1 MADNNVVG
9 GVDENSV
16 RFIHHLIRNSR
27 RRRLMMQL
35 TVHYLFAR
43 RRRLLS
49 VCLISLLML
58 FSQRRVIRQLP
69 RHRSC
74 RRLVRNTG
82 WWENVWNNYSEARFK
97 KTFRISRATFRYI
110 LDRIEPILAR
120 QTLTEDL
127 ISPDERLAIC
137 LYQLGRG
144 DYYYTIAELVG
155 RGVSTVSSIVE
166 EVSQVL
172 VNHLW
177 NDCVS
182 IHLPHSTEAFK
193 EKILDMEEL
202 WQFPCCWAAI
212 DGCHIP
218 IKCPPGG
225 LESCKEFH
233 NFKNFYSI
241 VLMAM
246 VDSKYRFVWGSCG
259 FLGNSHDAIIFKS
272 TNLWDA
278 LQNGLLPNIAK
289 VIGEVSVPPL
299 IVGDSAFPLQSWL
312 MKPYTNATLSPKQR
326 YFNYRLSRARMVTES
341 AYGQLKGRWR
351 VLFRKNES
359 NKERVRTVTLTCM
372 VLHNICIER
381 GDSIARKLD
390 LSVDPS
396 TQEKRDREE
405 IRKLLQMTDCRSSKD
420 TSDEA
425 VKVRD
430 ALWEKLWVE
439 KETGKV

>member
-1 MADNNVVG
+1 MADNKVVG
-9 GVDENSV
+9 GVNENSV

-27 RRRLMMQL
+27 RRRLMTQL

-49 VCLISLLML
+49 VCLISFLML
-58 FSQRRVIRQLP
+58 LSQRRVITQLP
-69 RHRSC
+69 RCRSC
-74 RRLVRNTG
+74 RRLLRNTG

-120 QTLTEDL
+120 QTLTEDP

-137 LYQLGRG
+137 LYLGRG
-144 DYYYTIAELVG
+144 DHFYTIAEMVG
-155 RGVSTVSSIVE
+155 RGDSTVSSIVE

-182 IHLPHSTEAFK
+182 IHFPDSTEALK

-212 DGCHIP
+212 DVCYIP

-241 VLMAM
+241 VLMAWLIQST
-246 VDSKYRFVWGSCG
+246 DSY
-259 FLGNSHDAIIFKS
+259 
-272 TNLWDA
+272 
-278 LQNGLLPNIAK
+278 
-289 VIGEVSVPPL
+289 GEVV
-299 IVGDSAFPLQSWL
+299 AFPEIPMMPLFS
-312 MKPYTNATLSPKQR
+312 SPR
-326 YFNYRLSRARMVTES
+326 T
-341 AYGQLKGRWR
+341 YGTHFKMDCCQIL
-351 VLFRKNES
+351 L
-359 NKERVRTVTLTCM
+359 
-372 VLHNICIER
+372 
-381 GDSIARKLD
+381 
-390 LSVDPS
+390 
-396 TQEKRDREE
+396 
-405 IRKLLQMTDCRSSKD
+405 KLL
-420 TSDEA
+420 
-425 VKVRD
+425 VKSVYPH
-430 ALWEKLWVE
+430 L
-439 KETGKV
+439 

>member
-1 MADNNVVG
+1 MIQTSNLTVEFNSVHVNILSLLSDSLLFPIIMADNNVVG
-9 GVDENSV
+9 GGDENSV
-16 RFIHHLIRNSR
+16 HFIHHLIRNSR

-35 TVHYLFAR
+35 MVHYLFAR

-49 VCLISLLML
+49 VCLISFLML
-58 FSQRRVIRQLP
+58 LSQRRVLTQLP

-74 RRLVRNTG
+74 RRLLRNTG

-97 KTFRISRATFRYI
+97 KTFRISRASFRYI

-120 QTLTEDL
+120 QTVTEDP
-127 ISPDERLAIC
+127 ISPDKRLAIC
-137 LYQLGRG
+137 LYRLGRG
-144 DYYYTIAELVG
+144 DYFYTIAEMVG

-182 IHLPHSTEAFK
+182 IHFPDSTEAFK

-241 VLMAM
+241 ILMAM
-246 VDSKYRFVWGSCG
+246 VDSKNRFVWGSCG
-259 FLGNSHDAIIFKS
+259 FPGNSHDAIIFKS

-289 VIGEVSVPPL
+289 VVGEVSISSL
-299 IVGDSAFPLQSWL
+299 IVGDSAFPLQLWL
-312 MKPYTNATLSPKQR
+312 MKPYTNATLSPKQS

-359 NKERVRTVTLTCM
+359 NKERVRTVTLACM
-372 VLHNICIER
+372 VLHNICIES

-390 LSVDPS
+390 QWIQAPR
-396 TQEKRDREE
+396 KRG
-405 IRKLLQMTDCRSSKD
+405 I
-420 TSDEA
+420 
-425 VKVRD
+425 VKR
-430 ALWEKLWVE
+430 LGSFYK
-439 KETGKV
+439 

>member
-1 MADNNVVG
+1 
-9 GVDENSV
+9 
-16 RFIHHLIRNSR
+16 
-27 RRRLMMQL
+27 MMQL

-58 FSQRRVIRQLP
+58 LSQRRVITQLP
-69 RHRSC
+69 RRRSC
-74 RRLVRNTG
+74 RRLVRSTG

-110 LDRIEPILAR
+110 LNRIEPILAR
-120 QTLTEDL
+120 QTLTEDP

-137 LYQLGRG
+137 LYRLGRG
-144 DYYYTIAELVG
+144 DYYYTIAEMVG

-182 IHLPHSTEAFK
+182 MHLPHSTEAFK

-246 VDSKYRFVWGSCG
+246 VDSKYRFVWGSSG

-289 VIGEVSVPPL
+289 VVGEVSVPPL

-359 NKERVRTVTLTCM
+359 NKEL
-372 VLHNICIER
+372 
-381 GDSIARKLD
+381 
-390 LSVDPS
+390 
-396 TQEKRDREE
+396 
-405 IRKLLQMTDCRSSKD
+405 
-420 TSDEA
+420 
-425 VKVRD
+425 
-430 ALWEKLWVE
+430 
-439 KETGKV
+439 